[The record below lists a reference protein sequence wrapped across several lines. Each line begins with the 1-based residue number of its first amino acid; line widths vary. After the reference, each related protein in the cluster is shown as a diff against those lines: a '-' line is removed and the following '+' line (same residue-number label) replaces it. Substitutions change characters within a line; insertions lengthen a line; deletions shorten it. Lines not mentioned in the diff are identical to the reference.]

1 MVRSDEHGED
11 TWPVATKDMVDAP
24 AAKLG
29 DDASDLAPYFA
40 VYLENPDGSLSL
52 GLPPNMRLPSPPSS
66 PRARPQADL
75 PFFADLADPIG
86 GLGARSARRVSPA
99 AFAQHERL
107 FTGLL
112 VVELTLETAYLALM
126 LHSSRHSVHEVA
138 AVYQALPLQS
148 LWTIFWAQL
157 GFQLAY
163 LKLYFGMG
171 FSAANKHKPRLYAWF
186 SNVALTGIVVQVL
199 FAYMNKANIV
209 IFALRLFCYVY
220 SRFMKG
226 LLHQLAQYPPME
238 LDV

>member
-1 MVRSDEHGED
+1 MLRTRAELDIHGFQDAKKELVDEGSD
-11 TWPVATKDMVDAP
+11 KQ
-24 AAKLG
+24 KG
-29 DDASDLAPYFA
+29 DGNSDLAPYFA

-66 PRARPQADL
+66 PRAGPRSDIFGDL
-75 PFFADLADPIG
+75 DPIG
-86 GLGARSARRVSPA
+86 GLGARSARTVSPA
-99 AFAQHERL
+99 VFQHHERL

-112 VVELTLETAYLALM
+112 VVELALEAAYLGLM
-126 LHSSRHSVHEVA
+126 LHCSRHSVQEVA
-138 AVYQALPLQS
+138 SAYQALPLQT
-148 LWTIFWAQL
+148 LWTLFWAQL

-163 LKLYFGMG
+163 LKLYFCMG

-209 IFALRLFCYVY
+209 VFALRLFCYVY
-220 SRFMKG
+220 ARFMKG
-226 LLHQLAQYPPME
+226 MLHQLLLNPPAE